1 MPIMNQTYEQAYAEL
16 QQILQALQEEQVS
29 VDELGERS
37 RRAAELLRYCRE
49 KLRRTEA
56 ELETLFP
63 DEPA

>member
-1 MPIMNQTYEQAYAEL
+1 MNLTYEQAYAEL

-49 KLRRTEA
+49 KLRHTEA

-63 DEPA
+63 EEKD

>member
-1 MPIMNQTYEQAYAEL
+1 MNLTYEQAYTEL

-49 KLRRTEA
+49 KLRHTEA

-63 DEPA
+63 EEKD